1 MSRLRIL
8 PRGFIALLTVLSSF
22 AGASFAG
29 ISTAQAVPLTAIEI
43 SEFQISTI
51 SNLDPQSGPD
61 QLVTLGG
68 TFTNL
73 TGQTIAILEL
83 NLVTSLPIKTRTE
96 LGGLLT
102 DPTSGANLQT
112 QNTSARL
119 LNVSPNATRTWQV
132 TFRGSE
138 VFGQDASGVYAVGVA
153 PDDASYGSSSVITT
167 PWFFNADIKP
177 TEVSFVVPL
186 TTLNSNLATGEI
198 SNLKTATSEAGRLTE
213 LLATEKQS
221 SLSWLLDSGLNSWA
235 TYLAETTDS
244 PEAVELQQ
252 SLSLLGDDTSTM
264 PYGHADLSALF
275 RAGKQNEVSDV
286 LALTSLTSPGGLVYY
301 TPTNGLVDR
310 QTVASL
316 YEQNTKTFVSNELL
330 QNNDR
335 VTTSADATFFD
346 TSVFVFDLAAS
357 SCLRNAG
364 IDASSFFK
372 TKICLTS
379 EIAMMTAESPQR
391 PRSVIILAPSQWAI
405 ASESLTALLESLS
418 LQNWVTLTDLTSLS
432 NNSEIENF
440 VPQDPASQRNFS
452 RTLLRQSEVMKQE
465 TQSVTSLYENPE
477 LASDFEIARINAY
490 SDLWP
495 SNAQAS
501 KYLGKHIVLLD
512 AYLDAIQIEA
522 SHQITTP
529 ASQAE
534 IPITIVNKSDTEV
547 AVSVE
552 ITSNATSRFRAEPT
566 EIISV
571 ASGQRVTVPVAIT
584 LVGAGIVQVQAQ
596 LVAPNGEAFGE
607 VENIQI
613 SSTAY
618 SQFARTLVLGAFGL
632 LVLFALS
639 NFVKRRN
646 EKRRAS

>member
-1 MSRLRIL
+1 
-8 PRGFIALLTVLSSF
+8 
-22 AGASFAG
+22 
-29 ISTAQAVPLTAIEI
+29 
-43 SEFQISTI
+43 
-51 SNLDPQSGPD
+51 
-61 QLVTLGG
+61 
-68 TFTNL
+68 
-73 TGQTIAILEL
+73 
-83 NLVTSLPIKTRTE
+83 
-96 LGGLLT
+96 
-102 DPTSGANLQT
+102 
-112 QNTSARL
+112 
-119 LNVSPNATRTWQV
+119 
-132 TFRGSE
+132 
-138 VFGQDASGVYAVGVA
+138 
-153 PDDASYGSSSVITT
+153 
-167 PWFFNADIKP
+167 
-177 TEVSFVVPL
+177 
-186 TTLNSNLATGEI
+186 
-198 SNLKTATSEAGRLTE
+198 
-213 LLATEKQS
+213 
-221 SLSWLLDSGLNSWA
+221 
-235 TYLAETTDS
+235 
-244 PEAVELQQ
+244 
-252 SLSLLGDDTSTM
+252 
-264 PYGHADLSALF
+264 
-275 RAGKQNEVSDV
+275 
-286 LALTSLTSPGGLVYY
+286 
-301 TPTNGLVDR
+301 
-310 QTVASL
+310 
-316 YEQNTKTFVSNELL
+316 
-330 QNNDR
+330 
-335 VTTSADATFFD
+335 
-346 TSVFVFDLAAS
+346 
-357 SCLRNAG
+357 
-364 IDASSFFK
+364 
-372 TKICLTS
+372 
-379 EIAMMTAESPQR
+379 
-391 PRSVIILAPSQWAI
+391 
-405 ASESLTALLESLS
+405 
-418 LQNWVTLTDLTSLS
+418 LTSLS

-477 LASDFEIARINAY
+477 LASDFEVARINAY